1 MPAGSVIVFPKHER
15 PPAARKPTD
24 AEKKEMDA
32 MQEAALRNALAETEH
47 AKVARDAAN
56 AALSRKKGG
65 RKSRRRHTRRRL
77 TRATRALTAR
87 KH

>member
-1 MPAGSVIVFPKHER
+1 MPSGSVIVFPKNER
-15 PPAARKPTD
+15 PPVARESTE
-24 AEKKEMDA
+24 AEKKEMGA
-32 MQEAALRNALAETEH
+32 KQEVALRKALSETEH

-65 RKSRRRHTRRRL
+65 RRRKTRRGRRHTR
-77 TRATRALTAR
+77 

>member
-1 MPAGSVIVFPKHER
+1 MPSGSVIVFPKNER
-15 PPAARKPTD
+15 PPAARESTE
-24 AEKKEMDA
+24 AEKKEMDTK
-32 MQEAALRNALAETEH
+32 QEVALRKALSETEH

-65 RKSRRRHTRRRL
+65 RRRKTRRRRHTR
-77 TRATRALTAR
+77 

>member
-1 MPAGSVIVFPKHER
+1 
-15 PPAARKPTD
+15 
-24 AEKKEMDA
+24 

-65 RKSRRRHTRRRL
+65 RRRKTRRRRHTR
-77 TRATRALTAR
+77 